1 MLPADQR
8 LRKNA
13 EFRLIYKRG
22 RENVHPMAVLYL
34 MRRIGP
40 DAANVGRRIGFVVSK
55 KQGDA
60 VVRNRI
66 KRRLR
71 EAVRLRLP
79 ELKPGAYDLVFVA
92 RGRLKTATWPEV
104 QEVVQLLLQRTR
116 VLANTAPETREE
128 KREETWEEGREV
140 GERPGVVQQR
150 PDKQQQ
156 KPPQRQPSEN
166 RSQKNATGKEP
177 GTDGKRR

>member
-13 EFRLIYKRG
+13 DFRLIYKRG

-34 MRRIGP
+34 MRRVGP
-40 DAANVGRRIGFVVSK
+40 DAEKVGRRIGFVVSK

-79 ELKPGAYDLVFVA
+79 ELRPGAYDLVFVA
-92 RGRLKTATWPEV
+92 RGRLKTALWPEI
-104 QEVVQLLLQRTR
+104 QETVALLLQRARLLTDTSSTDTSSIDTR
-116 VLANTAPETREE
+116 LQDPVRSE
-128 KREETWEEGREV
+128 KR
-140 GERPGVVQQR
+140 
-150 PDKQQQ
+150 
-156 KPPQRQPSEN
+156 N
-166 RSQKNATGKEP
+166 
-177 GTDGKRR
+177 